1 MRRWLARLAFAFLV
15 VAFALAW
22 EGYRAF
28 TGQRG
33 PVAQGRVM
41 LYYGGAVVLAG
52 LGMAGVRERHRP
64 RE

>member
-22 EGYRAF
+22 EGYHAS

-33 PVAQGRVM
+33 PVAQGRVVE
-41 LYYGGAVVLAG
+41 LDGGHATCGAADG
-52 LGMAGVRERHRP
+52 TGTASSHSR
-64 RE
+64 